1 VIRLG
6 IAAALTLVVVPV
18 AAVCVNGFPSVEDEY
33 KQSDMVFIGH
43 VVSEEPEPE
52 DPPRYLEGTTYT
64 VRVDEVLRGKPSP
77 TLRLFSEN
85 SSGRFPMEVGG
96 KYLLFL
102 HRDPRERDG
111 VDNCGNSGLVAERAE
126 ALQTVQRLRSK
137 RQPEGASKRTT
148 Y

>member
-18 AAVCVNGFPSVEDEY
+18 AAVCLNGFPSVEDEY
-33 KQSDMVFIGH
+33 NKCDMVFIGH
-43 VVSEEPEPE
+43 VVSEQPEPE

-111 VDNCGNSGLVAERAE
+111 VDHCGNSGLLSERAE
-126 ALQTVQRLRSK
+126 ALKTVRRLGSRRHSTKRSK
-137 RQPEGASKRTT
+137 
-148 Y
+148 